1 MNPHPSSPKI
11 VGIGGGIG
19 SGKSTV
25 CKILEILRVPVYYSD
40 ARARFLMENDTELI
54 ESIKRL
60 FGEQAYIEKKLNA
73 PFISGKVFSS
83 SELLQKLNAIVHPAV
98 AIDNEKWVKKHGD
111 QVYLAKESA
120 LLFETGIYQQS
131 NYNVLV
137 VSPLNLRISRIQE
150 RDGLTT
156 QQILDGIDKQWT
168 DEVKMKLADE
178 IIHND
183 TIHSLIEQTWS
194 IHHKIIDLWKK

>member
-98 AIDNEKWVKKHGD
+98 AIDNEKWVKKQG
-111 QVYLAKESA
+111 
-120 LLFETGIYQQS
+120 
-131 NYNVLV
+131 
-137 VSPLNLRISRIQE
+137 VS
-150 RDGLTT
+150 
-156 QQILDGIDKQWT
+156 
-168 DEVKMKLADE
+168 
-178 IIHND
+178 
-183 TIHSLIEQTWS
+183 
-194 IHHKIIDLWKK
+194 

>member
-98 AIDNEKWVKKHGD
+98 AIDNEMWVKRHGD

-120 LLFETGIYQQS
+120 LLFETGIYQ
-131 NYNVLV
+131 N
-137 VSPLNLRISRIQE
+137 
-150 RDGLTT
+150 
-156 QQILDGIDKQWT
+156 QII
-168 DEVKMKLADE
+168 MF
-178 IIHND
+178 
-183 TIHSLIEQTWS
+183 
-194 IHHKIIDLWKK
+194 